1 MTYEKPTWQ
10 DNAGTGVPAQYAAG
24 LDRALIAAIHQSAGV
39 YGATDLFVSQRGAG
53 ADSSVD
59 VALGKAVVYE
69 QSTTERAYLIRL
81 TGSVQNIPLPASPGS
96 NSRYDMIYAQVRDST
111 LSGTVDD
118 WVLTVVSGTAA
129 ASPTEPAAPSGQS
142 LLLAR
147 VTRTS
152 GVATVANSAIQDRR
166 IFNRNAYPLP
176 WVSITSFGTQK
187 NEGAAL
193 RVRHRDFEHVEISG
207 VVHDTTAGMVTGDT
221 LFTLPTPTNQPP
233 FPPST
238 RTARVPASATLG
250 AGAAQQDVRVDVAT
264 TGVVAVNFTQPPSGS
279 YAPDD
284 VYFDGFTYLR
294 AQPA

>member
-1 MTYEKPTWQ
+1 VTYEKPIWQ
-10 DNAGTGVPAQYAAG
+10 DNAGVGVPAQYAAG
-24 LDRALIAAIHQSAGV
+24 LDRAVIAAIHQSAGV

-59 VALGKAVVYE
+59 VALGKAIVYE

-81 TGSVQNIPLPASPGS
+81 TGSAQNVPLPASPAS

-118 WVLTVVSGTAA
+118 WVFTVVSGTAA
-129 ASPTEPAAPSGQS
+129 ASPAEPSAPSGQS

-152 GVATVANSAIQDRR
+152 GTASVVNSAIQDRR

-193 RVRHRDFEHVEISG
+193 RVRHRDFEHVEIAG
-207 VVHDTTAGMVTGDT
+207 TVHDTTAGMVTGDT
-221 LFTLPTPTNQPP
+221 LFTLPTANNQPS
-233 FPPST
+233 FAPST
-238 RTARVPASATLG
+238 RTVRVPASATLG
-250 AGAAQQDVRVDVAT
+250 AGAAQQDVRVDVSTA
-264 TGVVAVNFTQPPSGS
+264 GVAAVNFTQPPSGS

-284 VYFDGFTYLR
+284 VYLDGFVYLR
-294 AQPA
+294 AQPT